1 MPRLKSVLP
10 LALLL
15 QVVSVALHAE
25 TARDEAFFR
34 ELVATRYVEPFR
46 SGDVDRWILAFDEAA
61 IAMHNRRP
69 MDRGRAAIEAFGRM
83 VHKHLEL
90 REYEVEVTDIRQS
103 RDWVYTVGRYTTHF
117 VSREDGSAP
126 FGREEGKF
134 LLLWALQEDGDWK
147 IILDTGNSNQ

>member
-1 MPRLKSVLP
+1 MPTLAKLLP
-10 LALLL
+10 FALLL
-15 QVVSVALHAE
+15 QAFSVALQAE
-25 TARDEAFFR
+25 TAHDDAYFR

-46 SGDVDRWILAFDEAA
+46 SGDVDRWIQAFDDQA

-83 VHKHLEL
+83 VHTHLEL
-90 REYEVEVTDIRQS
+90 REYEVEVTDIRRS
-103 RDWVYTVGRYTTHF
+103 GHWVYTAGRYTTHF

-134 LLLWALQEDGDWK
+134 LLLWAQQKDGDWR
-147 IILDTGNSNQ
+147 IIVDTGNSNQ